1 MKPVQ
6 VGVDV
11 NQGNA
16 DLMKAL
22 LANLRGQGGV
32 GLELLAS
39 AQAKFPVENFP
50 KATFIKLQQV
60 HPELKSIN
68 FDGVVFYV
76 RVEGPNT
83 PKQKWKLQINGETE
97 TEMGIDLDSQTFD
110 GGIELDQATLAVIE
124 KTQVNLGL

>member
-16 DLMKAL
+16 DFMKAL
-22 LANLRGQGGV
+22 LANLRKEGEV

-39 AQAKFPVENFP
+39 AKAKFPVENFP

-60 HPELKSIN
+60 HPELKDIN

-76 RVEGPNT
+76 GVEGPNT

-97 TEMGIDLDSQTFD
+97 TEIGIDLDSQTFD
-110 GGIELDQATLAVIE
+110 GGIELNQATLAVIE